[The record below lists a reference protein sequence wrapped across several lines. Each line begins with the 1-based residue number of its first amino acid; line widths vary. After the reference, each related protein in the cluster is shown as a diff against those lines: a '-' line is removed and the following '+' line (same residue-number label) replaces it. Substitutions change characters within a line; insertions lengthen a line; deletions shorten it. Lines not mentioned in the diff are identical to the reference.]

1 MNRQKYLDAAKGI
14 GILLVVLGH
23 ASLKNEFILA
33 YIYSFHMPLFFVIA
47 GMLLKLTNASER
59 EYNSLVRSRLY
70 SIMLP
75 YGIFSIIYTILDF
88 ILKDEYKTT
97 NLKATLTFQG
107 SGPLWFLPTLFIA
120 ELIFIWIIKKT
131 GDKKGILISILI
143 GIISLA
149 VPKLLLTSVG
159 TDILHPANEILMN
172 ISLVLFRSTT
182 CLLFLAVGYIS
193 VPFIEGLKSTH
204 FAPLCGALMLGI
216 NIPFIIFCRHISG
229 DLANASDMHNMNLG
243 PSNCMFILCALLG
256 SFGLI
261 LICKGFENIAQK
273 PVLNIP
279 DRLIRFWGMNSLLI
293 MVTHLNCKVL
303 YAGNLFAMFMNP
315 HIARAKEYVFLF
327 NVLWVA
333 MLIETVL
340 ILIINKFCPWI
351 AGKKKK

>member
-23 ASLKNEFILA
+23 ASLKNEFVLA
-33 YIYSFHMPLFFVIA
+33 YIYSFHMPLFFIIA
-47 GMLLKLTNASER
+47 GMLLKQTCARER
-59 EYNSLVRSRLY
+59 NFSSLVRSRLY

-88 ILKDEYKTT
+88 ILKDEYKIT

-107 SGPLWFLPTLFIA
+107 SGPLWFLPTLFVA
-120 ELIFIWIIKKT
+120 ELLFIGVLKKSGEKT
-131 GDKKGILISILI
+131 GVFINILL

-149 VPKLLLTSVG
+149 IPKLIMTSANV
-159 TDILHPANEILMN
+159 DILHPSNEILMN

-193 VPFIEGLKSTH
+193 IQFIEELKSTH
-204 FAPLCGALMLGI
+204 FAPLCGVLMLGI
-216 NIPFIIFCRHISG
+216 NIPFIIFCRHIS
-229 DLANASDMHNMNLG
+229 DSSAADMHNMNLG

-256 SFGLI
+256 SLGLI
-261 LICKGFENIAQK
+261 LICKGFENIFKK

-303 YAGNLFAMFMNP
+303 YAGNLFAMYMNP
-315 HIARAKEYVFLF
+315 HITRAKEYVFLF
-327 NVLWVA
+327 NVIWVT
-333 MLIETVL
+333 MLIESAL
-340 ILIINKFCPWI
+340 ILIVNKFCPWI
-351 AGKKKK
+351 VGKRGH